1 MRLTIHSPLSVR
13 FSSFAKA
20 LIVSFA
26 LFVGM
31 SALFGRYASASA
43 KVTIPEDA
51 IRIRII
57 ANSDGE
63 FDQKVKQAVRESV
76 SEAIVSWGDMPANHD
91 EAEKLIRGHLKQIQ
105 RIVDAK
111 LLAAGVSYKGVAEL
125 GDVPFPEKE
134 FKGTSYAAG
143 DYEALRITL
152 GEGEGANWWCV
163 LFPPMCLTAA
173 TAQEDAKAAEA
184 TAKPVS
190 AREGADGEADKP
202 KPAFFLWVII
212 RKIIEFFAGLFS

>member
-13 FSSFAKA
+13 FAFFAKA
-20 LIVSFA
+20 LIVSFV
-26 LFVGM
+26 LFAGS

-43 KVTIPEDA
+43 QVTIPEDA
-51 IRIRII
+51 IRIRIL

-76 SEAIVSWGDMPANHD
+76 SKTIVSWGDMPANHD

-111 LLAAGVSYKGVAEL
+111 LEAAGVSYKGVAEL

-134 FKGTSYAAG
+134 FKGASYAAG

-152 GEGEGANWWCV
+152 GEGRGANWWCV

-173 TAQEDAKAAEA
+173 TAQEDAKATEA
-184 TAKPVS
+184 AAKPVPASKS
-190 AREGADGEADKP
+190 ADDEADKP

-212 RKIIEFFAGLFS
+212 QKIIAFFAGLFS